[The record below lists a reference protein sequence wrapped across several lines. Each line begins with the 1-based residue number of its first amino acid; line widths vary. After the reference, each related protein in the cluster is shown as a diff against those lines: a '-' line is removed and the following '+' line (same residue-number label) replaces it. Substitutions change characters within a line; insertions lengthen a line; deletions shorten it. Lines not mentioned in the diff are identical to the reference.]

1 MTIKKYGNVAD
12 FSLAAVL
19 NIDAILHWSEM
30 LPMKYQHWLNI
41 DLFTLEIY
49 SNNNTSLY
57 IGNISN
63 EMLLLYNY

>member
-12 FSLAAVL
+12 FSLAAGL

-49 SNNNTSLY
+49 SNNNTSFY

-63 EMLLLYNY
+63 DMLLLYNY